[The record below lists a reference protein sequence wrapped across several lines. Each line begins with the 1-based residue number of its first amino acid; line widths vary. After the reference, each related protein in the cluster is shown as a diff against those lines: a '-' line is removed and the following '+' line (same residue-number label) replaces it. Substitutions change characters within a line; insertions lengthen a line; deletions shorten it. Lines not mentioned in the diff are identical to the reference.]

1 MSEPR
6 SFCLQLNG
14 FSIEFST
21 GLLHFAYNCTCEGL
35 SNRNSGTLQNLQDL
49 LVTIILCRKKLFF
62 VFIVCSFSFR
72 DLELHKSVNKC
83 LYIRKMENILNMRKE
98 SCCLFRSS
106 SGLWRCGKKDEI
118 EYFHGRSSEIADLF
132 SVCCHFVFLCLWAWL
147 NWIIFCI
154 NIFLIITDKHRNMFE
169 RFIKKT
175 KSSLENPITS
185 SVCELETQTGR
196 DPHVSDPIES
206 VLVGRA
212 QSRSGAPIADITL
225 PVTCE
230 SPHRKEQQLRVLPPL
245 YQTVQVES
253 PDLDHQGRV
262 LLYSCMCF
270 TLWAGEKACPAD
282 PHRPRFCPPPSPSSA
297 LQLLASELRWPRG
310 TWLSS
315 TTDPVEPEGLHPP
328 ARASVM
334 DGRGG
339 KTEEMGDLQ
348 NEARWFT
355 VKRGRRTQR
364 GPIMED
370 MRVILNGAW
379 DHNKDPTKMD
389 GEGPLGTSSVQTRL
403 KSQQQNINAHT

>member
-21 GLLHFAYNCTCEGL
+21 GLLHFACNCTCEGL

-132 SVCCHFVFLCLWAWL
+132 SVCCHFVFLCLWAWI

-169 RFIKKT
+169 RFIKKNEVILGESNHFISLWT
-175 KSSLENPITS
+175 RNTNRKRSS
-185 SVCELETQTGR
+185 R
-196 DPHVSDPIES
+196 
-206 VLVGRA
+206 
-212 QSRSGAPIADITL
+212 
-225 PVTCE
+225 
-230 SPHRKEQQLRVLPPL
+230 
-245 YQTVQVES
+245 
-253 PDLDHQGRV
+253 
-262 LLYSCMCF
+262 
-270 TLWAGEKACPAD
+270 LWPNREC
-282 PHRPRFCPPPSPSSA
+282 
-297 LQLLASELRWPRG
+297 
-310 TWLSS
+310 
-315 TTDPVEPEGLHPP
+315 
-328 ARASVM
+328 
-334 DGRGG
+334 
-339 KTEEMGDLQ
+339 
-348 NEARWFT
+348 ARWSCT
-355 VKRGRRTQR
+355 KQIRSS
-364 GPIMED
+364 D
-370 MRVILNGAW
+370 SW
-379 DHNKDPTKMD
+379 HN
-389 GEGPLGTSSVQTRL
+389 SSCHVW
-403 KSQQQNINAHT
+403 KPP